1 MYYSYVNDS
10 DGGQAGLLPL
20 LHAAGTAQGYLED
33 RLTGLG
39 LSLPKLAALRVL
51 SEAGEAL
58 PLGQLAERLSCV
70 KSNIPQLVDRLEAD
84 GFVTREQD
92 PNDRRARLAV
102 LTVKGHKAFE
112 EGTRV
117 QQQTDKDLFGSL
129 SPEEGRQ
136 LASLLLKVQRQTG
149 G

>member
-70 KSNIPQLVDRLEAD
+70 KSNITQLVDRLEAD